1 MIHWK
6 AEKTE
11 MNMTRG
17 TAKTLPFDGIPC
29 HNQGVEQ
36 ADSVVMQAAETQIG
50 YKSRQQFYT
59 VLNAEKKLQ
68 Q

>member
-17 TAKTLPFDGIPC
+17 AAKTLSFDGIPC
-29 HNQGVEQ
+29 HSQGVEQ
-36 ADSVVMQAAETQIG
+36 ADSVMQAAETQIG
-50 YKSRQQFYT
+50 YKSRQQFST